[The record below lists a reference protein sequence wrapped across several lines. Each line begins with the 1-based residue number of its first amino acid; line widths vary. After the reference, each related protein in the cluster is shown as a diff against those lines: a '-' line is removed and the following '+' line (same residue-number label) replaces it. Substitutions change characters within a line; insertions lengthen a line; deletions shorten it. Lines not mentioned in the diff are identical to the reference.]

1 MKAPQAH
8 DDPGPQFERCSEM
21 LARAEMNQKSSVA
34 RRCRRRG
41 KEAKI
46 ERANTNTAN
55 IIGGALRR

>member
-1 MKAPQAH
+1 MLGDA
-8 DDPGPQFERCSEM
+8 
-21 LARAEMNQKSSVA
+21 LARAEVNQKSSVA

>member
-1 MKAPQAH
+1 MMIPARSSSDA
-8 DDPGPQFERCSEM
+8 RIR
-21 LARAEMNQKSSVA
+21 ARAEVNQKSSVA

>member
-1 MKAPQAH
+1 MP
-8 DDPGPQFERCSEM
+8 EM
-21 LARAEMNQKSSVA
+21 LAGAEANQKSSVA

-55 IIGGALRR
+55 IIGGALRRQQRLRGVGAHR